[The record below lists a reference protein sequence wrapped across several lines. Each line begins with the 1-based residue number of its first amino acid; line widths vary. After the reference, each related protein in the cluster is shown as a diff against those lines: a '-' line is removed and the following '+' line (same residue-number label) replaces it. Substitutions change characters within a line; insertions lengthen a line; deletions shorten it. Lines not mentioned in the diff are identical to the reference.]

1 VSERLSG
8 PHVLRS
14 GSLGVADRDALV
26 EQALN
31 DGFKAFLPNEPRV
44 RIRTANI
51 DPNKRLYV
59 ATQQT
64 MGLCY
69 DRFSPAFFDLI
80 VFDEAHRSIFNRFTE
95 VIEYFDARMFGLT
108 ATPAAFMCNSSIS
121 CLSACS

>member
-1 VSERLSG
+1 
-8 PHVLRS
+8 VLF
-14 GSLGVADRDALV
+14 LADRDALV

-31 DGFKAFLPNEPRV
+31 DGFKAHLPNEPRV

-64 MGLCY
+64 MGICY
-69 DRFSPAFFDLI
+69 DQFSPGFFDLV

-95 VIEYFDARMFGLT
+95 VIEYFDARMLGLT
-108 ATPAAFMCNSSIS
+108 ATPAAFIDRDTFRVFDS
-121 CLSACS
+121 LHL